1 MSRRTIINLIFFLFI
16 FGLMCLW
23 AVQNIVRIDA
33 IEKPY
38 TVTGTFPGTSGVLPN
53 AEVAYLG
60 VHYGI
65 VTKVESV
72 TGGVKMT
79 LQIDRDKKDIP
90 KDSTARIFRKSAIG
104 EPYIDFAPPPNFD
117 AKNAPPSDFLRQ
129 GDTIQHTQNPLE
141 FSELLR
147 SAARLLH
154 GINTDKAASLV
165 HELAAALSGRT
176 DSLRQLTTANDELAA
191 TFAAKTDALDRLGTN
206 NTRLTHVLADHAN
219 DFGQS
224 LTNLSLL
231 ANSLKNANG
240 NTAVLLDQ
248 GSQLMTQL
256 ATLVD
261 SEKGN
266 LDCVLHDLG
275 DVIDMSSDPARV
287 AGTGYLLENG
297 GTAFGEVF
305 STRDEGPDGVWV
317 RVNLLEDPTNPSRQY
332 TPPLDLPPVPEVPAC
347 SSNLTSSAS
356 TALAPASTAEATA
369 APAHG
374 PDVVPSQVLAETTQ
388 KRVSLSRIALIAM
401 VCLAAA
407 AVAATGY
414 RMVKRAVDRR

>member
-1 MSRRTIINLIFFLFI
+1 MSRRTIINLVFFLFI
-16 FGLMCLW
+16 FGLMCVW
-23 AVQNIVRIDA
+23 AVQNIVRVDA
-33 IEKPY
+33 IERPY

-104 EPYIDFAPPPNFD
+104 EPYIDFAPPPDFD
-117 AKNAPPSDFLRQ
+117 PKAAQPSDYMRD

-165 HELAAALSGRT
+165 HELASALSGRS

-191 TFAAKTDALDRLGTN
+191 TFAAKTDALDRLSTN
-206 NTRLTHVLADHAN
+206 NTKLTHVLADHAN

-266 LDCVLHDLG
+266 LDCVLHDLS
-275 DVIDMSSDPARV
+275 DVIDVSSDATRL
-287 AGTGYLLENG
+287 ANTGYFISNG
-297 GTAFGEVF
+297 RTGFDDVF
-305 STRDEGPDGVWV
+305 ATRDDDPDGVWV
-317 RVNLLEDPTNPSRQY
+317 RVNLMANPTNPPPQY
-332 TPPLDLPPVPEVPAC
+332 IPPKPLPAVPDVPAC
-347 SSNLTSSAS
+347 ASSIAS
-356 TALAPASTAEATA
+356 VS
-369 APAHG
+369 HG
-374 PDVVPSQVLAETTQ
+374 PDFVPSQVE
-388 KRVSLSRIALIAM
+388 
-401 VCLAAA
+401 AAA
-407 AVAATGY
+407 ASSAGSSVNLPATGG
-414 RMVKRAVDRR
+414 VAFVGAAGVTVASAFIPRRVARVGRN

>member
-1 MSRRTIINLIFFLFI
+1 MSRRTLINLVFFLAI
-16 FGLMCLW
+16 FGLMCVW
-23 AVQNIVRIDA
+23 AAQNIVRINA

-38 TVTGTFPGTSGVLPN
+38 TVTGTFPATSGVLPN

-79 LQIDRDKKDIP
+79 LEIDRDKKDIP

-104 EPYIDFAPPPNFD
+104 EPYIDFAPPPGFD
-117 AKNAPPSDFLRQ
+117 SKTAQPADYLRS

-154 GINTDKAASLV
+154 GVDADKAASLV

-191 TFAAKTDALDRLGTN
+191 TFAAKTDALDRLSTN
-206 NTRLTHVLADHAN
+206 NTKLTHVLADHAT

-256 ATLVD
+256 ASLVD
-261 SEKGN
+261 DEKGN
-266 LDCVLHDLG
+266 IDCVLHDLG
-275 DVIDMSSDPARV
+275 GVIDMSSQPARV
-287 AGTGYLLENG
+287 AGTGYLLENASQ
-297 GTAFGEVF
+297 AFGEVF

-332 TPPLDLPPVPEVPAC
+332 NPPLDLPQVPAVPPC
-347 SSNLTSSAS
+347 SSTLTSSAQGG
-356 TALAPASTAEATA
+356 LAPASTAEPGPVA
-369 APAHG
+369 AHG
-374 PDVVPSQVLAETTQ
+374 PDVVPSQVLAETTT
-388 KRVSLSRIALIAM
+388 KSVSRFRIVLFTVLGVAL
-401 VCLAAA
+401 
-407 AVAATGY
+407 AVALATGL